1 MFNFFKKRKKI
12 VVSSKKVFGACFV
25 LVLLCGTFATILL
38 PNVAFA
44 GLSDYISGTELAR
57 DFFAVFFS
65 YISEALLRI
74 TSLVLYVSGIILKY
88 IIEIS
93 IVKMGAIIDSGGV
106 RSAWSTFRD
115 IANMSFI
122 FIILYI
128 AISTILGTGV
138 NMRKTLVRVVIVALL
153 LNFSFFFTK
162 IVVDASNILTIGF
175 YNQIINTPCTPDGG
189 QPAGDLGSAFMCQ
202 MGLATVWNA
211 DIINDVAGNAIGL
224 EIGTILVRGVMG
236 SLFFLIAAFV
246 FLAASLMFLARLV
259 TFIFLFTLSPLAF
272 GAMALP
278 NDEYSNKWKE
288 PLIKNSIFAPAFM
301 LAIWAAL
308 KVLGGINQILFPNGR
323 NLNLAEA
330 LIGREGGVSQNAGQ
344 VFMNYAIVIGMIIGA
359 LMVAEKFGAY
369 GAGAAIKMLNNSRK
383 SIQGAIGRQTIG
395 RAGNA
400 LDNKIS
406 KSDSRLGRF
415 ANSDLGREIRG
426 LTTGAAAKAKF
437 GSKTDFKKYQKDKE
451 KEDKDYAKEVREQ
464 RKAKDEFKYTQLQQ
478 QVTRTNKALVEQVEK
493 AGKSPTEVEI
503 EAKIA
508 KDTESLS
515 ELNAQQKTDE
525 RLLADNKGTPGYS
538 IIKNR
543 IDDRAVEIKKLEDK
557 IASGPEAVQ
566 LKQIQDATKK
576 LTGTLE
582 KEAAAAQTA
591 LKKFTEFNQAEAEKL
606 FTTSGKE
613 DESEEKGRK
622 MGLSDRDL
630 EDFMENERTKYV
642 KEVKELMEG
651 DKSKN
656 KKPDPVRVQL
666 MRDAGEYSKIRGTV
680 VSAIRKSLREGDG
693 KKTKDIV
700 QELMKSEGI
709 EGKGEEEGGGGDKD
723 GGGGGNKGGDK
734 GGKGK

>member
-1 MFNFFKKRKKI
+1 MFNFFKKRKKV

-25 LVLLCGTFATILL
+25 LVLLCGTFATMLL

-74 TSLVLYVSGIILKY
+74 TSLVLYVSGIILKHV
-88 IIEIS
+88 IEIS
-93 IVKMGAIIDSGGV
+93 IVEMGKIIDSGGV

-162 IVVDASNILTIGF
+162 IVVDASNILTVGF

-211 DIINDVAGNAIGL
+211 DIINDVVGNAVGL

-323 NLNLAEA
+323 NLNLTEA
-330 LIGREGGVSQNAGQ
+330 LIGRVGGVSQNAGQ
-344 VFMNYAIVIGMIIGA
+344 VFMNYAIVIAMIIGA
-359 LMVAEKFGAY
+359 LIVAEKFGAY
-369 GAGAAIKMLNNSRK
+369 GAGAAIKILDKSRK
-383 SIQGAIGRQTIG
+383 DVQGYVNKSRKNAQGYVARNTIG
-395 RAGNA
+395 RYASKTDKY
-400 LDNKIS
+400 LENKGY
-406 KSDSRLGRF
+406 DGRGSRF
-415 ANSDLGREIRG
+415 VRG
-426 LTTGAAAKAKF
+426 LTTGALAEAKF
-437 GSKTDFKKYQKDKE
+437 GGEKSFKEQDKKLKELRTDI
-451 KEDKDYAKEVREQ
+451 A
-464 RKAKDEFKYTQLQQ
+464 
-478 QVTRTNKALVEQVEK
+478 NKAE
-493 AGKSPTEVEI
+493 
-503 EAKIA
+503 
-508 KDTESLS
+508 
-515 ELNAQQKTDE
+515 E
-525 RLLADNKGTPGYS
+525 RS
-538 IIKNR
+538 
-543 IDDRAVEIKKLEDK
+543 
-557 IASGPEAVQ
+557 
-566 LKQIQDATKK
+566 
-576 LTGTLE
+576 
-582 KEAAAAQTA
+582 
-591 LKKFTEFNQAEAEKL
+591 
-606 FTTSGKE
+606 
-613 DESEEKGRK
+613 
-622 MGLSDRDL
+622 
-630 EDFMENERTKYV
+630 
-642 KEVKELMEG
+642 
-651 DKSKN
+651 DKSKLKAATLATATPAQIDDAQRIFN
-656 KKPDPVRVQL
+656 RMTPKEIDNLGYKGIAPHIEKLNPNQLEHILEKSEKFNEQERSKVREERFKKVKTLITNNDPTARQAVRALSDKEMELIDSTMLSNTTPDGQRFIGHMSDSQVENFLKSARITAAQKKMVRDERSRSL
-666 MRDAGEYSKIRGTV
+666 KDAVDRSNALSANATPAQIAAARQDIAVELKRMKPQNV
-680 VSAIRKSLREGDG
+680 AKLDSAILTNIHVISQLTPAMLSKMPDEQDTTTLQTIGAEIRRTSPNGGPLWDYITNG
-693 KKTKDIV
+693 
-700 QELMKSEGI
+700 M
-709 EGKGEEEGGGGDKD
+709 GKGLF
-723 GGGGGNKGGDK
+723 
-734 GGKGK
+734 